1 MSCVCQLS
9 NKEYN
14 NDDDDDDDDQLNY
27 EFMTR
32 QNNSI
37 WEVI

>member
-1 MSCVCQLS
+1 MSCVYQLS
-9 NKEYN
+9 NKENN
-14 NDDDDDDDDQLNY
+14 NDDDDDDQQDY

-37 WEVI
+37 CEVI